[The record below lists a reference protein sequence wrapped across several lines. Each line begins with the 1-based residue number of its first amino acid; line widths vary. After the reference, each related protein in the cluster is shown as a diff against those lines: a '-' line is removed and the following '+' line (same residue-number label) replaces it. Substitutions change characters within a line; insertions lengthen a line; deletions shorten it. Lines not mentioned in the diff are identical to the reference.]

1 MRLAALVAMQYVWL
15 AACAGGGADRCE
27 TNDDCPSGFCRA
39 DRTCAPVD
47 EGDGGLDPDADLT
60 IPDGTPGGCTP
71 NHDGTVDRDE
81 LPLVP
86 GRTATYRVA
95 LDATVDTA
103 GVMDGSGMRAWD
115 LADALGGD
123 VDADAAL
130 VDPAGAWWE
139 DVFPSASYATALSA
153 ESDLLGVFE
162 LTDTRLRLLGVV
174 SPTAGNARTELVY
187 DPPVDVLELPLA
199 PTSAWDVDT
208 TVSGLAQGVGS
219 FYSESYDYRVDA
231 LGTID
236 TPYGDFPVSR
246 VAVDLSRN
254 VGGFI
259 TTRRSFAFVA
269 ECYATVAT
277 IVSQDYE
284 ADTEFTD
291 AAEVRRLAP

>member
-1 MRLAALVAMQYVWL
+1 MRLALFVALQCVL
-15 AACAGGGADRCE
+15 AACAGTDADRCE
-27 TNDDCPSGFCRA
+27 IDDDCPSGFCRA
-39 DRTCAPVD
+39 DHTCAPAS
-47 EGDGGLDPDADLT
+47 DGGETPDADLT
-60 IPDGTPGGCTP
+60 IEDGTPGGCTP
-71 NHDGTVDRDE
+71 DHDGTIARDE

-95 LDATVDTA
+95 LDATIDTA
-103 GVMDGSGMRAWD
+103 GVMGANGMRTWT

-130 VDPAGAWWE
+130 VAPAGTWWE
-139 DVFPSASYATALSA
+139 DSFPSASYATALSA
-153 ESDLLGVFE
+153 ESELLGVFE
-162 LTDTRLRLLGVV
+162 LTDTKLRLLGVV
-174 SPTAGNARTELVY
+174 SPTAGSGRTELVY
-187 DPPVDVLELPLA
+187 DPPVDVLALPLA
-199 PTSAWDVDT
+199 PTSAWMVDT
-208 TVSGLAQGVGS
+208 TITGLAQGVSS
-219 FYSESYDYRVDA
+219 FYTESYDYRVDA
-231 LGTID
+231 LGTMD

-284 ADTEFTD
+284 AQTEFTD